1 MWPQMGSTPYVC
13 NHTYERKTF
22 PAMTLNIQTKIDTV
36 GIYSALQRK
45 RKQTGLCEKWKKKKK
60 KERKIVV

>member
-1 MWPQMGSTPYVC
+1 
-13 NHTYERKTF
+13 
-22 PAMTLNIQTKIDTV
+22 MTLNIQTKIDTV